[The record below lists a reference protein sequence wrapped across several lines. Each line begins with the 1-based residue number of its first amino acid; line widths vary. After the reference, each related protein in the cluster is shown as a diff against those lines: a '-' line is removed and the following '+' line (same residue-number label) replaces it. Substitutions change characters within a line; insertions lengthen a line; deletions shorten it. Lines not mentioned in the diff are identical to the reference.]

1 MPDAIPH
8 KFLCECGQVL
18 INHYP
23 SQILKHRLSKKHALK
38 LIERIKL
45 IEEEEINKIKQEQ
58 KKGSVVINFD

>member
-8 KFLCECGQVL
+8 KFICECGQVL

-23 SQILKHRLSKKHALK
+23 SQIIKHRLSKKHALK

>member
-23 SQILKHRLSKKHALK
+23 SQILKHRLSRKHALK

-45 IEEEEINKIKQEQ
+45 IDKEEMDKIKQEA
-58 KKGSVVINFD
+58 KRIPLVIIFD

>member
-23 SQILKHRLSKKHALK
+23 SQIAIKNIFYFFLCELMKK
-38 LIERIKL
+38 
-45 IEEEEINKIKQEQ
+45 KI
-58 KKGSVVINFD
+58 I

>member
-23 SQILKHRLSKKHALK
+23 SQILKHRLSRKHALK
-38 LIERIKL
+38 LIERIEL
-45 IEEEEINKIKQEQ
+45 IDKEEMDKIKQEE
-58 KKGSVVINFD
+58 KRIPLVIIFD

>member
-23 SQILKHRLSKKHALK
+23 SQILKHRLSRKHALK
-38 LIERIKL
+38 LIERIEL
-45 IEEEEINKIKQEQ
+45 IDKEEMDKIKQEA
-58 KKGSVVINFD
+58 KRIPLVIIFD

>member
-23 SQILKHRLSKKHALK
+23 SQRLIIFFNNKCPYRILKT
-38 LIERIKL
+38 
-45 IEEEEINKIKQEQ
+45 KI
-58 KKGSVVINFD
+58 